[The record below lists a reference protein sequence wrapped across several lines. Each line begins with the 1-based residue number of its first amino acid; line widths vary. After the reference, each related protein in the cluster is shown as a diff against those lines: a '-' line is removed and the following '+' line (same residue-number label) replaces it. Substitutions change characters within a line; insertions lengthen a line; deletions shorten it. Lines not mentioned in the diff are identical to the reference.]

1 MKPQKKKHSCCVTH
15 SKDQIAW
22 LDNITKCGATFEE
35 EDIKTSGSSLF
46 DFSAIDIDGKEVS
59 MSKYKDKICIV
70 VNVAS
75 YWGKT
80 KVHYEQFVQLYDK
93 YHDKGLEILAFPCN
107 QFGKQEPKSEAE
119 IKQFAAGFGVKIP
132 IFSKIKVNGKEAHP
146 IFLYLRSA
154 MPGLLGTSV
163 KWNFEKF
170 ICNKEG
176 QPVKRAA
183 VVTTPFQM
191 EKTIISLLEGK
202 QED

>member
-1 MKPQKKKHSCCVTH
+1 
-15 SKDQIAW
+15 
-22 LDNITKCGATFEE
+22 
-35 EDIKTSGSSLF
+35 
-46 DFSAIDIDGKEVS
+46 
-59 MSKYKDKICIV
+59 
-70 VNVAS
+70 
-75 YWGKT
+75 
-80 KVHYEQFVQLYDK
+80 VQLYDK

-119 IKQFAAGFGVKIP
+119 IKQFAAGFGAKFP